1 MRIRTQIFIWVFLA
15 TVLPLTALTLGMTYT
30 SQAGYQRDV
39 DREILTQLEH
49 LSGNLSRQLA
59 SGRELALGIARA
71 PTVQAALPLLATI
84 ADGRAPADLAA
95 RRADLNRYFEG
106 FRTLIPGVFV
116 LRLLDAQG
124 NSLVKVTRTHTSR
137 PLYESLG
144 GLRYVEQEIVDP
156 GFLRSLREAP
166 ADEVA
171 ALYLPHNRNE
181 LNHSFLL
188 RDAVV
193 PLHHDGRFVGAL
205 ALTLLGDQLDKILDH
220 TPRLYEG
227 ELLLLESDPDRHPDG
242 PTVLYSDAGE
252 RRFAQLRA
260 GVDYFDAPWKAG
272 WLDQLATRPEG
283 VWSDGQGHL
292 IHYSTW
298 LPWPNQL
305 TEWHLALRTDAA
317 LMAAPFERIRLGIA
331 AFAATALLLT
341 LVLSA
346 LGARRIARPLRAL
359 AGRIERFAEGEHRQ
373 HVATDQP
380 IDEVRELARAFNYLS
395 DTLAAAEAERDRA
408 QHMAL
413 QSNKLASIGQ
423 MAAGIG
429 HELNNPL
436 NNILS
441 YARLIERDLRCE
453 NGALDADACRQLRA
467 DLASLREETL
477 RASQIV
483 QGILNFARQVPPTYG
498 RIEVCPWLEKTL
510 ALVRQAARARHVEL
524 RLDCAADAFE
534 GDAHQLQQALVN
546 LLLNAIQAS
555 PDGGQVDITAR
566 ETGDRLIMVIRDRG
580 AGIPAPARD
589 RIFDPFF
596 TTKAEGEGSGLGLS
610 ISLGIVERHG
620 GSLQLDNHPEGGAEA
635 RLELP
640 RKARDT
646 S

>member
-1 MRIRTQIFIWVFLA
+1 MRIRSHIFLWVLLA
-15 TVLPLTALTLGMTYT
+15 TVLPLTALTLGMTYY
-30 SQAGYQRDV
+30 SQASYQRDV

-49 LSGNLSRQLA
+49 LSGTLSRQLA
-59 SGRELALGIARA
+59 AGRELALGIARTPA
-71 PTVQAALPLLATI
+71 VQEALPLLGAL
-84 ADGRAPADLAA
+84 ADGRTPADLSP
-95 RRADLNRYFEG
+95 RRAALNRDFEG

-124 NSLVKVTRTHTSR
+124 NSLVKVTRQHTGR

-156 GFLRSLREAP
+156 DFLRGLREAP
-166 ADEVA
+166 PDEVT

-181 LNHSFLL
+181 LNHSFRL

-193 PLHHDGRFVGAL
+193 PLHHQGRFVGAV

-220 TPRLYEG
+220 TPRLYDG
-227 ELLLLESDPDRHPDG
+227 ELLLIESDPDRHPDG
-242 PTVLYSDAGE
+242 PTVLYSDALE
-252 RRFAQLRA
+252 RRFAQLRT
-260 GVDYFDAPWKAG
+260 GIDYFQAPWKDA
-272 WLDQLATRPEG
+272 WLDRLEARPDG
-283 VWSDGQGHL
+283 VWRDGAGHL
-292 IHYSTW
+292 VHYTTW

-305 TEWHLALRTDAA
+305 TEWHLALRSDAA

-341 LVLSA
+341 LLLSA

-359 AGRIERFAEGEHRQ
+359 AGRIERFADGEHRQ

-395 DTLAAAEAERDRA
+395 DTLDAAEAERDRA
-408 QHMAL
+408 RHMAL

-441 YARLIERDLRCE
+441 YARLIERDLQCADGR
-453 NGALDADACRQLRA
+453 LDAETCRQLQA

-498 RIEVCPWLEKTL
+498 SIEVCPWLEKTL
-510 ALVRQAARARHVEL
+510 ALVRQAARSRHVAL
-524 RLDCAADAFE
+524 RLDCTAGTFE

-555 PDGGQVDITAR
+555 DDGGQVDVTAR
-566 ETGDRLIMVIRDRG
+566 ERDERLIISVRDRG
-580 AGIPAPARD
+580 AGIPAEHRD

-620 GSLQLDNHPEGGAEA
+620 GTLHLDNLPEGGTEA

-640 RKARDT
+640 RLARKT
-646 S
+646 P